1 MDPLREGFGMVRF
14 LIVVVLDDESK
25 SPHYVS
31 ASPNT
36 KKEPE
41 MCILD
46 LNSLVYGL
54 DATDA
59 KPEQSPAP
67 GSDRLPDDDGD
78 VHRLIAALKKQNREL
93 ASEVMER
100 SKLIA
105 SLNNVSPLPL
115 EGITLDKVLSTI
127 LNNVLNCFGYYR
139 GVVYLWDKKKENLS
153 CYGTAGMSRASE
165 RIVRSRPLNICR
177 HDCIEIRAAQ
187 SSTYTYVENPSEGP
201 ELTRHDL
208 KISHQ
213 HGGRGSVLYVPLRSK
228 GETFGIIGIERFPV
242 RAERYPGQFRITE
255 KDIKVLMLFV
265 NHASIAIENAR
276 LYEQNQRKI
285 DYLFKLQEIHH
296 ELNSMVDMD
305 HLIEKILEGALIVS
319 GATSGI
325 LWKYNSGPLRVE
337 ASVSRGYSNLP
348 GSGVHA
354 SLKVFPFDELF
365 RKQRAVRIPD
375 LEESGVSLPLSQSK
389 GSAVFLPIVYKDRIA
404 AIIQLDHSEHSAFD
418 DTATEV
424 LKIYASQASK
434 LIENMTLY
442 NTLLLEKRFTD
453 NLRKSIAVGILIT
466 DAEGKIRSINPRAKE
481 ICKITSSNLSRKPVR
496 SIFVKDKSFIS
507 DIIYETIHTNRDIET
522 EVTYNSGSEALI
534 LEVSA
539 FVVYDEE
546 NKLCGVTTFISDIT
560 EKKRMR
566 DSLNRMERTAAIG
579 TMAAGV
585 AHELRNPLSG
595 IYAAIQTLV
604 QELALTDEQR
614 EIMDAV
620 LGEADRME
628 TLIHEILQI
637 SKPINLNMV
646 KVDMNDVLRN
656 SVTAMRETIREKSI
670 TIVEQFEPRLPAIH
684 ADPDKLRQVFLNLL
698 LNAVQ
703 ATSDGGAIELFTR
716 SMNGKAQE
724 GRSGVEIRVLDYGSG
739 VSTEHLSKI
748 FDPFFTTKNRGTGLG
763 LTICQKIIE
772 EHDGEIFVQ
781 SESGQGSI
789 FCVRL
794 KK

>member
-1 MDPLREGFGMVRF
+1 
-14 LIVVVLDDESK
+14 
-25 SPHYVS
+25 
-31 ASPNT
+31 
-36 KKEPE
+36 

-54 DATDA
+54 DAVDA
-59 KPEQSPAP
+59 MSEQSPAP
-67 GSDRLPDDDGD
+67 GSDQPLDDDGEL
-78 VHRLIAALKKQNREL
+78 HRLIAVLKKQNREL

-139 GVVYLWDKKKENLS
+139 GIVYLWDKKKENLS
-153 CYGTAGMSRASE
+153 CYGTAGMSMASE
-165 RIVRSRPLNICR
+165 SIVRSRPLNINR

-285 DYLFKLQEIHH
+285 DYLSKLQEIYH

-325 LWKYNSGPLRVE
+325 LWKCNPDSVRVE
-337 ASVSRGYSNLP
+337 ASSSRGYSNPLGGNVDDP
-348 GSGVHA
+348 
-354 SLKVFPFDELF
+354 LEVFPFDELF
-365 RKQRAVRIPD
+365 KKQRAVRIPD

-389 GSAVFLPIVYKDRIA
+389 GSAIFLPIVYEHRIA
-404 AIIQLDHSEHSAFD
+404 AIIQLDHSDHGAFD

-434 LIENMTLY
+434 LIENMKLY

-453 NLRKSIAVGILIT
+453 NLRNSIAVGILIT
-466 DAEGKIRSINPRAKE
+466 DAEGKIRSINPKAKG
-481 ICKITSSNLSRKPVR
+481 ICKITSSNLVYKPVK
-496 SIFVKDKSFIS
+496 SIFTKDKRFIS
-507 DIIYETIHTNRDIET
+507 DIIHKVIHTNKDVET
-522 EVTYNSGSEALI
+522 EGTYNAENEAQV
-534 LEVSA
+534 LEISA
-539 FVVYDEE
+539 FAVYDEE
-546 NKLCGVTTFISDIT
+546 KKLCGVTTFISDIT

-566 DSLNRMERTAAIG
+566 DALNRMERTAAIG

-595 IYAAIQTLV
+595 IYTAIQTLL
-604 QELALTDEQR
+604 QELSLTDEQR

-646 KVDMNDVLRN
+646 KVNIKDVLQN
-656 SVTAMRETIREKSI
+656 SVTAMRETIREKNI
-670 TIVEQFEPRLPAIH
+670 TIVERFKPGLPAVH

-703 ATSDGGAIELFTR
+703 ATPDGGAIELHTR
-716 SMNGKAQE
+716 SMNGKAHE
-724 GRSGVEIRVLDYGSG
+724 GRSGVEIRILDHGSG
-739 VSTEHLSKI
+739 VSTKHLSKI

-772 EHDGEIFVQ
+772 EHNGEIFVQ

>member
-1 MDPLREGFGMVRF
+1 
-14 LIVVVLDDESK
+14 
-25 SPHYVS
+25 
-31 ASPNT
+31 
-36 KKEPE
+36 

-46 LNSLVYGL
+46 LNSLVFGFDRVDELPEQAPAVGL
-54 DATDA
+54 DR
-59 KPEQSPAP
+59 P
-67 GSDRLPDDDGD
+67 PDDKGD
-78 VHRLIAALKKQNREL
+78 VYALIEGLKQQNREL

-127 LNNVLNCFGYYR
+127 LNNVVNCFGYYR
-139 GVVYLWDKKKENLS
+139 GIVYLWDKKKENLS
-153 CYGTAGMSRASE
+153 CYGTAGMSGASE
-165 RIVRSRPLNICR
+165 RIVRSKPLNIYR
-177 HDCIEIRAAQ
+177 HDCIEIRAAR

-255 KDIKVLMLFV
+255 KNIKVLMLFV

-285 DYLFKLQEIHH
+285 DYLSKLQEIHH

-325 LWKYNSGPLRVE
+325 LWKRNSESLRME
-337 ASVSRGYSNLP
+337 ASSSRGYSNSLENNLQ
-348 GSGVHA
+348 A
-354 SLKVFPFDELF
+354 SLEAYPFDELF
-365 RKQRAVRIPD
+365 TKQKAVRIPD
-375 LEESGVSLPLSQSK
+375 LEEFGVSLPISQSK
-389 GSAVFLPIVYKDRIA
+389 GSAIFLPIVYKDSIA
-404 AIIQLDHSEHSAFD
+404 AIIQLDHSDHGTFD

-453 NLRKSIAVGILIT
+453 NLRNSIAVGILIT
-466 DAEGKIRSINPRAKE
+466 DAEGRIRSINPRARA
-481 ICKITSSNLSRKPVR
+481 ICNITSSHLGNQPVE
-496 SIFVKDKSFIS
+496 SIFNKDNRFIS
-507 DIIYETIHTNRDIET
+507 DVIYETIHTNKDVET
-522 EVTYNSGSEALI
+522 EATYNAENEALV
-534 LEVSA
+534 LEISA
-539 FVVYDEE
+539 FAVYDEE
-546 NKLCGVTTFISDIT
+546 KKLCGVTTFISDIT

-595 IYAAIQTLV
+595 IYAAIQTLL
-604 QELALTDEQR
+604 QELSLTDEQR
-614 EIMDAV
+614 DIMDAV

-628 TLIHEILQI
+628 TLIHEILQL

-646 KVDMNDVLRN
+646 NVDVKEVLRN
-656 SVTAMRETIREKSI
+656 SVTPMKETIREKNI
-670 TIVEQFEPRLPAIH
+670 TILERFEHRLPAVH

-703 ATSDGGAIELFTR
+703 ATPDGGAIELHAK

-724 GRSGVEIRVLDYGSG
+724 GRSGVEIRVLDHGSG
-739 VSTEHLSKI
+739 VSPQHLSKI
-748 FDPFFTTKNRGTGLG
+748 FDPFFTTKYRGTGLG

-781 SESGQGSI
+781 SECGQGSV
-789 FCVRL
+789 FFVRL
-794 KK
+794 KS